1 MRRLF
6 IIATGI
12 LLLTGIT
19 MNVSATPIRDIG
31 YQDYVSRLGVDTSFD
46 LMKIEPGQ
54 SVSGVVK
61 DAGVLKKAGGPSGI
75 KAGDT
80 VIFHH
85 LGDGRFRLSFPRF
98 ENENTIN
105 VKFGHD

>member
-1 MRRLF
+1 MQRLF

-19 MNVSATPIRDIG
+19 MNAASAAIKNVG

-98 ENENTIN
+98 ENENTID
-105 VKFGHD
+105 VQFKDD